1 MVDPADYTYTNDY
14 YGRLEGFFTGCAI
27 YAGVGILMCI
37 LLPIYVGYQTKDP
50 SMVTDNKW

>member
-1 MVDPADYTYTNDY
+1 MADEYDY
-14 YGRLEGFFTGCAI
+14 MGKLESFFIGCAI
-27 YAGVGILMCI
+27 YAGFGVLLCI